1 MALKISFGN
10 GALGDVTE
18 LDSTVNSCANVTAVT
33 PTSITVNDTTKITG
47 LATFDVGTL
56 ILLHVS
62 ATSANKKEFLGNW
75 LLATITGIEG
85 DVWTLD
91 TDPTTCITSEE
102 LGNYCVQAVA
112 VAQFKNLTLNEGT
125 TITPPIYSASTNIGG
140 IVAIMCSETLTFNGG
155 HISLSDR
162 GIPAASKAMRPA
174 TNNDVASDTENY
186 SGWENSDTRIHMF
199 LNAGDGLAF
208 IVAKKLVCNEDSR
221 IGNVTTQGVQF
232 YRGHK
237 NSVTYEDAAPAN
249 VTNVGGSTIFVA
261 AETIEGFTC
270 KMFAKYRDSS
280 LAAGQGICRCYIASE
295 TKLRNDEGLYAYD
308 CLSDPGRIR
317 KMNIKGFGNGSF
329 GDGNAITAQLNNYA
343 TITEVNG
350 RKVTYKNQ
358 TSNGLA
364 QIASGA
370 LVMIHF
376 NHRSN
381 VNVEQSGRFIL
392 ANVLADNG
400 TVLTLDADVPNISVT
415 DYAAQ
420 IVSIPQFDNFT
431 LAAENKATV
440 AFDGN
445 QGGICALAVKN
456 NCDLSGGKLNV
467 EKKGG
472 GNPYK
477 REGLAFI
484 GNAQDSDK
492 LPIGQGHGSIFILA
506 HNLTMN
512 AKTRIG
518 KNVATDNTGKTVH
531 GYKGRIIDSGSV
543 LRLGSGADGGKYSS
557 TSTEEGGYGSSG
569 GDGKGKPQGAHIM
582 IVADTITG
590 FTMSALLTGAAENAS
605 SGYGGI
611 GGTSST
617 SKVYGGYN
625 GGSSWN
631 VSAHRGGSSGWAFVY
646 CNNVINQDVD
656 GTIREN

>member
-1 MALKISFGN
+1 MALKISFGS

-18 LDSTVNSCANVTAVT
+18 LDSTVNSYANVTAVT

-62 ATSANKKEFLGNW
+62 ATSANKKDFLGNW
-75 LLATITGIEG
+75 LLATITGIE
-85 DVWTLD
+85 DNVWTLD
-91 TDPTTCITSEE
+91 ADPTACITSEE

-125 TITPPIYSASTNIGG
+125 TVTPPIYSASTNIGG

-155 HISLSDR
+155 HVSLSDR

-376 NHRSN
+376 NHRGN
-381 VNVEQSGRFIL
+381 TNVEQSGRFIL

-420 IVSIPQFDNFT
+420 VVSIPQFDNFT
-431 LAAENKATV
+431 LSAENKATV

-467 EKKGG
+467 VSKGG

-492 LPIGQGHGSIFILA
+492 LPIGQGNGSIFILA
-506 HNLTMN
+506 QNLIVN
-512 AKTRIG
+512 DKTRIG
-518 KNVATDNTGKTVH
+518 TSSTSGSGSH
-531 GYKGRIIDSGSV
+531 GYKGKIIDSGSV
-543 LRLGSGADGGKYSS
+543 NRLPSGANGGKYASS
-557 TSTEEGGYGSSG
+557 SSFEGGYGSSG
-569 GDGKGKPQGAHIM
+569 SDGAGSSQGTHVM
-582 IVADTITG
+582 IIADTITG
-590 FTMSALLTGAAENAS
+590 FTMSALSTGGFPSGGA
-605 SGYGGI
+605 GYGGS
-611 GGTSST
+611 GRSS
-617 SKVYGGYN
+617 SGSFYVYGGYN
-625 GGSSWN
+625 GGAAWN
-631 VSAHRGGSSGWAFVY
+631 NKGYTGGSSGWAFIY
-646 CNNVINQDVD
+646 CNNVVNQDTD

>member
-1 MALKISFGN
+1 MALKISFGS

-18 LDSTVNSCANVTAVT
+18 LDSTVNSYANVTAVT

-91 TDPTTCITSEE
+91 ADPTACITSEE

-155 HISLSDR
+155 HINLSDR

-237 NSVTYEDAAPAN
+237 NSVTYEDAAPSG

-317 KMNIKGFGNGSF
+317 KMNIKGYGNGSF

-445 QGGICALAVKN
+445 QGGICAIAVKN

-467 EKKGG
+467 IQKGG
-472 GNPYK
+472 GGAYG
-477 REGLAFI
+477 RTGLEFI

-506 HNLTMN
+506 NSLTMN
-512 AKTRIG
+512 ANTRLG
-518 KNVATDNTGKTVH
+518 NKNSSVDLKYRGSWVTSNTEN
-531 GYKGRIIDSGSV
+531 
-543 LRLGSGADGGKYSS
+543 GSGAKAGVYSKQ
-557 TSTEEGGYGSSG
+557 EGGYGSNAVKASTGTDG
-569 GDGKGKPQGAHIM
+569 GFQGAHLM
-582 IVADTITG
+582 IIADTISGLNVKAIRTG
-590 FTMSALLTGAAENAS
+590 GGTAPAGRGGGYVHAS
-605 SGYGGI
+605 SGELV
-611 GGTSST
+611 S
-617 SKVYGGYN
+617 GYN
-625 GGSSWN
+625 GGNGGSNASP
-631 VSAHRGGSSGWAFVY
+631 HFCGGSSGWAFIY
-646 CNNVINQDVD
+646 CNNVINQDTD
-656 GTIREN
+656 GTVREN

>member
-1 MALKISFGN
+1 MALKISFGS

-18 LDSTVNSCANVTAVT
+18 LDSTVNSYANVTAVT

-62 ATSANKKEFLGNW
+62 ATSANKKDFLGNW
-75 LLATITGIEG
+75 LLATITGIE
-85 DVWTLD
+85 DNVWTLD
-91 TDPTTCITSEE
+91 TDPTACITSEE

-125 TITPPIYSASTNIGG
+125 TVTPPIYSASTNIGG

-237 NSVTYEDAAPAN
+237 NSVTYEDAAPTG

-400 TVLTLDADVPNISVT
+400 TILTLDADVPNISVT

-456 NCDLSGGKLNV
+456 NCDLSGGQLCV
-467 EKKGG
+467 YDCGG
-472 GNPYK
+472 GEAYA
-477 REGLAFI
+477 RAGLAYI

-492 LPIGQGHGSIFILA
+492 LPIGHGNGSVFILA
-506 HNLTMN
+506 QNLIMN
-512 AKTRIG
+512 AATCICSR
-518 KNVATDNTGKTVH
+518 KNTHALDTPP
-531 GYKGRIIDSGSV
+531 YRKGTTAAISA
-543 LRLGSGADGGKYSS
+543 SGAKGYGSNDTSS
-557 TSTEEGGYGSSG
+557 TRGGYGSNGSSSV
-569 GDGKGKPQGAHIM
+569 GKKQGAHLM
-582 IVADTITG
+582 IVADTITN
-590 FTMSALLTGAAENAS
+590 FTLSAIGTGGGGTFMGLGSVPTSA
-605 SGYGGI
+605 GYG
-611 GGTSST
+611 
-617 SKVYGGYN
+617 KYGGYN
-625 GGSSWN
+625 GGGRN
-631 VSAHRGGSSGWAFVY
+631 DDYLGGSSGWAFIY
-646 CNNVINQDVD
+646 CNNVINQDTD
-656 GTIREN
+656 GTVREN